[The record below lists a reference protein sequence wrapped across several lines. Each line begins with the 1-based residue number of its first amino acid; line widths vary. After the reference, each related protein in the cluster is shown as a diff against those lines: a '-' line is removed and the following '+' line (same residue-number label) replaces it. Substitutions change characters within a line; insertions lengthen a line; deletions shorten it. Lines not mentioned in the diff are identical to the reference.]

1 MIPGLQFRG
10 DGLKERGR
18 EEGGGGCSSV
28 ILIGLSLGIIIWGRD
43 RGGGQGAGRQGTRDG
58 EKGRSWPGERVEEGG
73 RGEGVGRGKVRSV
86 YMGLTFK
93 VNYGLREG
101 MEGRGGESRD

>member
-1 MIPGLQFRG
+1 MIPGPQFRG

-43 RGGGQGAGRQGTRDG
+43 RGGGQGGREAGNEGWREGKVMAG
-58 EKGRSWPGERVEEGG
+58 GEGG
-73 RGEGVGRGKVRSV
+73 GGRKGGGGWEGEGEVS
-86 YMGLTFK
+86 L
-93 VNYGLREG
+93 YGPDIQGELWSEG
-101 MEGRGGESRD
+101 GDGGERGGE